1 MRLRIATYLIEY
13 LGEFEFIF
21 QTVLG
26 YVSGHYMSSF
36 EEKQTK
42 SKISCLS
49 SKLKLKF
56 K

>member
-26 YVSGHYMSSF
+26 YVSGDHMSSF
-36 EEKQTK
+36 EAKKNEVEN
-42 SKISCLS
+42 LM
-49 SKLKLKF
+49 LGHL
-56 K
+56 